1 MVRNYRDVELSI
13 TQMIS
18 VAKSGDSIRVDAVV
32 RQKDQ
37 SFLIAAHP
45 QLGGVIAE
53 DLALAFDVV
62 EHSDL
67 LSHEL
72 NDPNGARIRLLM
84 ELPEEDLEEAN
95 SMMMLRSNVGPA
107 WLQWLRYECK
117 D

>member
-18 VAKSGDSIRVDAVV
+18 VTKSGDSVRIDAIV
-32 RQKDQ
+32 R
-37 SFLIAAHP
+37 
-45 QLGGVIAE
+45 E
-53 DLALAFDVV
+53 DWRG
-62 EHSDL
+62 S
-67 LSHEL
+67 
-72 NDPNGARIRLLM
+72 NRLLM

-107 WLQWLRYECK
+107 CLQWLRHECK